1 MSLICDY
8 FVAGSD
14 EEAAATAGWPGGPGT
29 PPAGRR
35 GLFRRAAETGGA
47 PLPTEA
53 LPGLDPVVMLGTLEA
68 LLTGGSADDLVAANA
83 DAQVNEEAAAVLVF
97 RLSDTLT
104 GALAGAPAERLRQVA
119 DPWSRTEELA
129 GDGDPAVLAEALQ
142 RLAQLAQQARS
153 TGGRLYCW
161 TSP

>member
-1 MSLICDY
+1 
-8 FVAGSD
+8 
-14 EEAAATAGWPGGPGT
+14 
-29 PPAGRR
+29 
-35 GLFRRAAETGGA
+35 
-47 PLPTEA
+47 
-53 LPGLDPVVMLGTLEA
+53 MLGTLEA
-68 LLTGGSADDLVAANA
+68 LLTGGSADDLVTANA